1 MAFIKNKI
9 SRNLNAFLDMLAYAE
24 GTCTSPI
31 TQNDGYDVIV
41 TGVDGLEIFINY
53 VAHPFANGRKSKR
66 INSKGLTSN
75 ASGRY
80 QFMLK
85 DYEHYRKL
93 LRLPDIGPES
103 QDRWAIQLIKE
114 TGALPLIEAG
124 KFAAAVARVRH
135 LWASLPGA
143 GYGQSERPLAALER
157 VYLSKGGETWK
168 SSVVLSATSLPVV
181 AQSLP
186 QSLYG
191 SALNKSDEKKVR
203 SLTLLNKISELAK
216 KIMPFFKSKTKL

>member
-1 MAFIKNKI
+1 MAFIKNRI

-24 GTCTSPI
+24 GTSTSPI
-31 TQNDGYDVIV
+31 TKNDGYDVIV
-41 TGVDGLEIFINY
+41 TGVDGMEIFTHY
-53 VAHPFANGRKSKR
+53 GMHPFAGGRKSKR

-93 LRLPDIGPES
+93 LKLPDFGPES
-103 QDRWAIQLIKE
+103 QDRWAIQLIRE

-143 GYGQSERPLAALER
+143 GYKQLERPLAALER
-157 VYLSKGGETWK
+157 VYLAKGGESW
-168 SSVVLSATSLPVV
+168 SYSAGLSATSLPV
-181 AQSLP
+181 AGQSLP

-191 SALNKSDEKKVR
+191 SALNKSDEKNQTWQ
-203 SLTLLNKISELAK
+203 TLLLKISALAK